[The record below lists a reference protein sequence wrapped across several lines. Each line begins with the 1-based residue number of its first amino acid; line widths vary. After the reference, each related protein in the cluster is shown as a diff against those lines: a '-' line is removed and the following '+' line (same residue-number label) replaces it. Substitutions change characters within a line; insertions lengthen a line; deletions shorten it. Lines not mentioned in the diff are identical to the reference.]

1 MVMDTL
7 NLKAIPICYKK
18 NAYHLNAK
26 EFNIIKNIKYTNY
39 GASGDNVASISA
51 GQKTLLNTKG
61 LNKLKKFMVQ
71 QAEDYTKNVLQIK
84 DKIYLTQSWSTL
96 AKSNATHHCH
106 NHPNTFISVVYYAQ
120 CEKGFLA
127 FDVRRS
133 SLQEGLNLEYTV
145 DKYNIYNSQA
155 WDLPV
160 ETEQIVLFPGHIFHM
175 PRPNPSPI
183 PKILIG
189 ANFFIKGTLGSHES
203 VSFLKI

>member
-1 MVMDTL
+1 MDTL

-39 GASGDNVASISA
+39 GTGGDNVASISA
-51 GQKTLLNTKG
+51 GPKTLLDTKG

-96 AKSNATHHCH
+96 GKFNATHHIH
-106 NHPNTFISVVYYAQ
+106 NHPNTFISVVYYVQ
-120 CEKGFLA
+120 CEKGFLV

-133 SLQEGLNLEYTV
+133 ILQENLNLEYTV

-160 ETEQIVLFPGHIFHM
+160 ETGQIVLFPGHIFHM
-175 PRPNPSPI
+175 PRPNLSSK

-189 ANFFIKGTLGSHES
+189 ANFFIKGALGSHQN
-203 VSFLKI
+203 VSFLQI